1 MEKVESIVS
10 KALKEARVE
19 KLLVGVSGGADSM
32 ALLRAALAAGV
43 EVHVVHCNF
52 HLRGAESNRDR
63 AFVSDC
69 CKKLGI
75 WLTTVIDFNVEE
87 YRIAHKLSVEEAC
100 RELRYNEFRRIKAE
114 IGSDRIAVAHNADDQ
129 AETVLLNLMRGAG
142 VAGMRGMLSDT
153 GEIIRPLLGVSRAE
167 ILEYLESIGQ
177 DYVTDSTNLSSDYR
191 RNFLRN
197 EVIPLLETRWPQA
210 KKSIC
215 KTAAIMAS
223 EEQVLNN
230 VENILSHLDLKNK
243 LSYRRLELVD
253 DPAWLVRRFCRQFD
267 ANETQCKEILTVIL
281 KPGFQSGK
289 VWHTPKGRISA
300 EREYLEFI
308 DNKRIISY
316 EHACERLTFADI
328 SLDEIKESRLDVLWT
343 TLPQDKIL
351 FRGVIKGDRI
361 EPLGA
366 TGSTLVS
373 KIMKDAKLT
382 LADKEQVVVA
392 VHRDTGEVIWVEGLK
407 RSRLYLVDN
416 NSEEFYCY
424 IIMHHD
430 AS

>member
-1 MEKVESIVS
+1 MKEVESIVA
-10 KALKEARVE
+10 KALKAAGVK

-32 ALLRAALAAGV
+32 ALLRAALAAGI

-52 HLRGAESNRDR
+52 HLRGDESNRDR
-63 AFVSDC
+63 FFVSDC
-69 CKKLGI
+69 CKKLGV

-100 RELRYNEFRRIKAE
+100 RELRYKEFRRLKAE
-114 IGSDRIAVAHNADDQ
+114 IGADRIAVAHNADDQ

-142 VAGMRGMLSDT
+142 VAGMRGMLPDT
-153 GEIIRPLLGVSRAE
+153 GEIIRPLLSVSRAE
-167 ILEYLESIGQ
+167 ILKYLDSIGQ

-223 EEQVLNN
+223 EEKILNN
-230 VENILSHLDLKNK
+230 AEKLLTGFGNRLPYYMLEDL
-243 LSYRRLELVD
+243 E
-253 DPAWLVRRFCRQFD
+253 DPAWMARRFCRRFG
-267 ANETQCKEILTVIL
+267 ANEAQCREISNVIL
-281 KPGFQSGK
+281 KSDFHSGK
-289 VWHTPKGRISA
+289 VWHTAKGRISA
-300 EREYLEFI
+300 ERDFLEFI
-308 DNKRIISY
+308 EAEPIPKPTY
-316 EHACERLTFADI
+316 KCERHTFADTTFEQI
-328 SLDEIKESRLDVLWT
+328 KKSSLDGLWT
-343 TLPQDKIL
+343 TLPEEKIL
-351 FRGVIKGDRI
+351 FRGVNKGDRI
-361 EPLGA
+361 RPLGA

-382 LADKEQVVVA
+382 LAEKERVVVA

-407 RSRLYLVDN
+407 RSRHYLVDED
-416 NSEEFYCY
+416 SEEFYCY
-424 IIMHHD
+424 IIT
-430 AS
+430 